1 MTVKKKEALVDDEDY
16 DDAGAMTMMTKTK
29 IGRFK

>member
-1 MTVKKKEALVDDEDY
+1 MTVKKKEALVDEDY

>member
-1 MTVKKKEALVDDEDY
+1 MTVKKKEALVDEDY
-16 DDAGAMTMMTKTK
+16 DDDGAMTMMTKTK